1 MVRRFIPGKRKG
13 VCDHLETKNEAKEN
27 TASTQRVY
35 LIAVNAIIAALYAAL
50 TIAIAP
56 IAYGEIQ
63 FRVTEI
69 LIFLAFYDKRF
80 IPGLIIGC
88 FIANLASPMILYDI
102 SFGTAAT
109 ALAVTGIY
117 FCGKLIKKEA
127 VGLFAVPFIGA
138 AANGLLVGMALHL
151 AFELPY
157 WINAL
162 YVAIGE
168 FAVLVLGAVVFLS
181 IGKIPAVRKILRWQ
195 F

>member
-1 MVRRFIPGKRKG
+1 M
-13 VCDHLETKNEAKEN
+13 EN
-27 TASTQRVY
+27 TEQGGGKSAVKQRTY
-35 LIAVNAIIAALYAAL
+35 WIAVNAIVAALYASL

-63 FRVTEI
+63 FRMTEI
-69 LIFLAFYDKRF
+69 LVFLAFYNKRY

-88 FIANLASPMILYDI
+88 FLANLASPMLVYDL

-109 ALAVTGIY
+109 AVAVVGIY
-117 FCGKLIKKEA
+117 YAGKLIKKET
-127 VGLFAVPFIGA
+127 VGLFTAPILGA
-138 AANGLLVGMALHL
+138 LANGLLVGLALHL
-151 AFELPY
+151 AFDIPY

-168 FAVLVLGAVVFLS
+168 FAVLLLGAVVFLS
-181 IGKIPAVRKILRWQ
+181 IGKIPAVRKALYWR

>member
-1 MVRRFIPGKRKG
+1 MEKTDVKR
-13 VCDHLETKNEAKEN
+13 EN
-27 TASTQRVY
+27 TAARQKVY
-35 LIAVNAIIAALYAAL
+35 LIAVNAIIAALYASL
-50 TIAIAP
+50 TIVIAP

-69 LIFLAFYDKRF
+69 LVFLAFYDKRF

-88 FIANLASPMILYDI
+88 FIANLASPMLVYDI
-102 SFGTAAT
+102 TFGTAAT

-117 FCGKLIKKEA
+117 FCGKLIKREA
-127 VGLFAVPFIGA
+127 AGLFTAPFIGA
-138 AANGLLVGMALHL
+138 AANGLLVGLALHL
-151 AFELPY
+151 AFDLPY

-162 YVAIGE
+162 YVAAGE